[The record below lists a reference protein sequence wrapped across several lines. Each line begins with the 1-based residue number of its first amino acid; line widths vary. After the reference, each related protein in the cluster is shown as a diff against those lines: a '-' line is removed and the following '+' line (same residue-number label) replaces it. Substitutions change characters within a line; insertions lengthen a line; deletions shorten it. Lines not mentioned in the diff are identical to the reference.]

1 MTIEKTIE
9 RLKKLH
15 EKYEAQVQS
24 LTAQREAINRRLDES
39 LTLSM
44 QTADAIAS
52 LEGKPKIAEI
62 LSSAMAREP
71 KTANQIIEELKQ
83 QPPTQPV
90 PQPSLDAPPCP
101 PEAGFKWVKNEL
113 NEWVLIPENQ
123 VVQVE
128 PLAGGG
134 VIVLPAVEDGEFTDN
149 PEDLIQ

>member
-24 LTAQREAINRRLDES
+24 LTAQRDVINKRLDEA
-39 LTLSM
+39 LVLSM
-44 QTADAIAS
+44 QTADALAS
-52 LEGKPKIAEI
+52 LEGKPKLAEM
-62 LSSAMAREP
+62 LSAAMAQEP
-71 KTANQIIEELKQ
+71 KTANKIIEELAPPHQ
-83 QPPTQPV
+83 PAAQPP
-90 PQPSLDAPPCP
+90 LDVPPCP
-101 PEAGFKWVKNEL
+101 SEAGFKWVKNEL

-134 VIVLPAVEDGEFTDN
+134 VIVLPAVENGEFTDN

>member
-24 LTAQREAINRRLDES
+24 LTAQREMINKRLDEA
-39 LTLSM
+39 LVLSM

-52 LEGKPKIAEI
+52 LEGKPKLAEI
-62 LSSAMAREP
+62 LSAAMAQEP
-71 KTANQIIEELKQ
+71 KTANQLMEELNQ
-83 QPPTQPV
+83 QAPTQPTV
-90 PQPSLDAPPCP
+90 QPPLDVPPCP
-101 PEAGFKWVKNEL
+101 PEPGYKWVKNEV
-113 NEWVLIPENQ
+113 NEWVLILGNQ

-134 VIVLPAVEDGEFTDN
+134 AIVLPAVDDGEFTDN

>member
-24 LTAQREAINRRLDES
+24 LTAQRDVINKRLDEA
-39 LTLSM
+39 LVLSM
-44 QTADAIAS
+44 QTADALAS
-52 LEGKPKIAEI
+52 LEGKPKLAEM
-62 LSSAMAREP
+62 LSAAMAQEP
-71 KTANQIIEELKQ
+71 KTANQIIEELAPPPSTVV
-83 QPPTQPV
+83 QPP
-90 PQPSLDAPPCP
+90 LDVPPCP
-101 PEAGFKWVKNEL
+101 PESGYKWMKNEI